1 MMSSTIWRSSHP
13 VISPRC
19 VHAWRGARLSGRL
32 GTVAV
37 HREWV
42 AGRRYTVVAYCE
54 LLVDWRCP
62 VAVLQNPCPHVLLM
76 SRPLHVSHARG
87 ISLVVWHLGR
97 YVHVPMGDHDGNA
110 TRGYLFT
117 SVAHSP

>member
-1 MMSSTIWRSSHP
+1 MSSTVWRSSHP

-54 LLVDWRCP
+54 LPVDWRCP
-62 VAVLQNPCPHVLLM
+62 IAVLQNPCPHVLLAFNVPPTPCLACAWYQPCCVA
-76 SRPLHVSHARG
+76 SWKIRARPN
-87 ISLVVWHLGR
+87 GR
-97 YVHVPMGDHDGNA
+97 
-110 TRGYLFT
+110 
-117 SVAHSP
+117 S